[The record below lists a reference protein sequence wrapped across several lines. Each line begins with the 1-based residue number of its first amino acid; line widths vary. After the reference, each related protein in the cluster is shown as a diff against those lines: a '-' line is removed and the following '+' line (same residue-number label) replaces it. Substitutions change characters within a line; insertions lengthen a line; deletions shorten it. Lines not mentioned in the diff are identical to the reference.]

1 MNVTDREGNIFEIY
15 QEAYENDNRVPVL
28 TRAQHNRC
36 LEDSECKLFEKLLKS
51 SQAFQSTIEVPPQ
64 RSRESKG
71 SKSARPAMKERMAQ
85 LTISY
90 EKVKISAP
98 RTNLKKGWEPIELY
112 AVFAQEKNPPEGAEP
127 INWFLLTTLEILS
140 DEDAFKCVQIYKL
153 RWRIEEFHRVLK
165 SGCKVEKHQQQTADK
180 LKRLIAIEMVIAWR
194 IMLLALLGRN
204 YPEISCD
211 MVFSK
216 QQWQALSLAV
226 KKTSKSTPTDRTG
239 DGYGGST
246 WRPC

>member
-1 MNVTDREGNIFEIY
+1 MNVTDREGDIFEIY

-51 SQAFQSTIEVPPQ
+51 SQSFQSTIKVPPQ

-71 SKSARPAMKERMAQ
+71 SKSARPAMKERTAQ

-112 AVFAQEKNPPEGAEP
+112 AVFAHEKNPPEGAEP

-165 SGCKVEKHQQQTADK
+165 SGCKIEKHQQQTADK
-180 LKRLIAIEMVIAWR
+180 LKILIAIDMVIAWR

-204 YPEISCD
+204 HPEIPCD
-211 MVFSK
+211 IIFRK
-216 QQWQALSLAV
+216 LEWQALSLAV
-226 KKTSKSTPTDRTG
+226 KKNFQKYPHR
-239 DGYGGST
+239 
-246 WRPC
+246 